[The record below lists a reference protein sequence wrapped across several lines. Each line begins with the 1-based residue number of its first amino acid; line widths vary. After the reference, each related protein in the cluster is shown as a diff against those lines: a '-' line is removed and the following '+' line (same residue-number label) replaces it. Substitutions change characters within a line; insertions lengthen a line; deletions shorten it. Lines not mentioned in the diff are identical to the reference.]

1 MHEYSIVQA
10 MFDQIE
16 ELARERHALSV
27 KRVCVR
33 VGQAAGLDV
42 PLFKTAYDTFRVHTI
57 CEDAPMEV
65 DEVPERW
72 SCPNGHGDIPPGR
85 RLTCETCGRPARLAA
100 GDEIVLERV
109 ELEVP

>member
-16 ELARERHALSV
+16 AHARARHAIAV

-33 VGQAAGLDV
+33 IGRSAGVDV
-42 PLFKTAYDTFRVHTI
+42 PLLKTAYDTFRVRTI
-57 CEDAPMEV
+57 CDAAPIEV
-65 DEVPERW
+65 DEVPEQW
-72 SCPNGHGDIPPGR
+72 TCPEGHGDIPAGGPLR
-85 RLTCETCGRPARLAA
+85 CPTCERPARMVS
-100 GDEIVLERV
+100 GDEIVLERL

>member
-16 ELARERHALSV
+16 AQARERHAIAV

-33 VGQAAGLDV
+33 IGASAGVDV
-42 PLFKTAYDTFRVHTI
+42 PLLKTAYDSFRVRTI
-57 CEDAPMEV
+57 CDAAPLVV
-65 DEVPERW
+65 DEVPARW
-72 SCPNGHGDIPPGR
+72 ACPGGHGDIAPGR
-85 RLTCETCGRPARLAA
+85 PLTCPTCGRPARMAS
-100 GDEIVLERV
+100 GDEIVLERL

>member
-16 ELARERHALSV
+16 AQARQRQAVAV
-27 KRVCVR
+27 KRVYVR
-33 VGQAAGLDV
+33 IGRSAGVDV
-42 PLFKTAYDTFRVHTI
+42 PLLKTAYDTFRVHTI
-57 CEDAPMEV
+57 CEDAPLDV

-72 SCPNGHGDIPPGR
+72 TCPDGHGDIPPGH
-85 RLTCETCGRPARLAA
+85 RLTCDECGRPARMAS
-100 GDEIVLERV
+100 GDEIVLERL